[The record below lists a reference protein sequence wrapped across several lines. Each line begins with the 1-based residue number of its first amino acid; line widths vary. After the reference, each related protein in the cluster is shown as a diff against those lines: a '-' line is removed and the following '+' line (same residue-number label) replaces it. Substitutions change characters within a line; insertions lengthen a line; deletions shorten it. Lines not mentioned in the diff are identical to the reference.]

1 MVVLVGFILALKIWI
16 GTNMRAFFE
25 ESGLSELTGIG
36 RGTINSIANN
46 RMKKIPAKAI
56 CNICVILKCNVGE
69 IWYA

>member
-1 MVVLVGFILALKIWI
+1 MSEQELQRRLKEVLSER
-16 GTNMRAFFE
+16 NMTQAR
-25 ESGLSELTGIG
+25 LSELTGIG